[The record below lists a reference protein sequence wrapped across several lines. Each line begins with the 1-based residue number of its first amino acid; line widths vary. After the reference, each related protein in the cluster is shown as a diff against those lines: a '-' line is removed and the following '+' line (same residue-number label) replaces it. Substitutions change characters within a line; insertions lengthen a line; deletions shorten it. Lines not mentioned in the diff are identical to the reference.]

1 LDISKIALLWV
12 SFQFLRKIEDNM
24 RYPETFERL
33 VSCFSK
39 FQGIGRKTAERLVF
53 DLVTRWEP
61 EAVHE
66 FAQALSDL
74 PASITICPECRTHI
88 EALPCPF
95 CSDYRRFEKAL
106 CIVAT
111 SKDAYSV
118 ESMGLFNGIFYV
130 LGGLLSPLNDN
141 GVEGMDIEKLKNFI
155 SSNIIT
161 EVILALDSSL
171 EGDATVSFLRNE
183 LQDLHIKISRLAAGV
198 PVGASL
204 ELVDRGTLRRAFS
217 GRQQL

>member
-1 LDISKIALLWV
+1 V
-12 SFQFLRKIEDNM
+12 

-33 VSCFSK
+33 VACFSK
-39 FQGIGRKTAERLVF
+39 FQGIGRKTSERLVF

-61 EAVHE
+61 TAVHE

-74 PASITICPECRTHI
+74 PASIVICPECRTHV

-95 CSDYRRFEKAL
+95 CVDHRRLEKSL
-106 CIVAT
+106 CVVAT
-111 SKDAYSV
+111 SKDVYSI
-118 ESMGLFNGIFYV
+118 ESTGLFQGVFYV

-141 GVEGMDIEKLKNFI
+141 GIEGMDIDKLKKFI
-155 SSNIIT
+155 TSNALA

-171 EGDATVSFLRNE
+171 EGDATVSFLRDE
-183 LQDLHIKISRLAAGV
+183 LEPLHIKISRLAAGV